1 MRTFLLIFA
10 ALIGAGG
17 SGYYLLQSLTVPG
30 ESTAPAEAV
39 VETPIE
45 VFVPAARL
53 GVGSIILPE
62 DLARMSLSEEALTDE
77 MIVADEAGEALLVG
91 SVARQVLNEGL
102 PIARSATVQP
112 GDRGFLAAVLPQGKR
127 AVSIPIS
134 ETAGISG
141 LILPG
146 DRVDVIL
153 TYSLSADILN
163 AERDIR
169 ASETVMRNLRVLA
182 LDHRLNAGASTG
194 EDGALL
200 DPPIARTAAL
210 EVTPQQAETI
220 TLATTL
226 GDLSLV
232 LNSVRDGGDTK
243 LESAGADAMDPLD
256 AIAYRRRDAGGHEI
270 EIRPRHMTLDS
281 DVTSLLR
288 RQNEPASEPEDLLLR
303 VQVVRGRTSS
313 AVEIGTASLAAEA
326 AGAAPIALPVVE

>member
-17 SGYYLLQSLTVPG
+17 SGYYLLQGLGVPD
-30 ESTAPAEAV
+30 EAAVPAEVV
-39 VETPIE
+39 VEAPTEI
-45 VFVPAARL
+45 FVPATRL

-62 DLARMSLSEEALTDE
+62 HLARMPVADEALTGE

-91 SVARQVLNEGL
+91 SVARQALAEGL

-112 GDRGFLAAVLPQGKR
+112 GERGFLAAVLPKGKR
-127 AVSIPIS
+127 AISIPIS

-153 TYSLSADILN
+153 TYSLTADVVG
-163 AERDIR
+163 AGRDIR

-182 LDHRLNAGASTG
+182 LDHRLNSAASTG
-194 EDGALL
+194 EEGASI
-200 DPPIARTAAL
+200 DPPIPQTAAL
-210 EVTPQQAETI
+210 EVTPHQAETI

-226 GDLSLV
+226 GELSLV
-232 LNSVRDGGDTK
+232 LNSVRDGG
-243 LESAGADAMDPLD
+243 EAAPEVAEGDATNPLD
-256 AIAYRRRDAGGHEI
+256 VIVFRPRDAGGTAPEI
-270 EIRPRHMTLDS
+270 QPRHMTLDS

-288 RQNEPASEPEDLLLR
+288 RRSEPVSEPEDLLSR

-313 AVEIGTASLAAEA
+313 AVEIGGAPMAAGA
-326 AGAAPIALPVVE
+326 AGAAPTALPVVE